1 MLENAQ
7 EFLEVNYMAQTVVH
21 FTFHS
26 GVKRPLFRNVRLSG
40 SWDSWSEAPMQ
51 ATTDETGCA
60 AFVATVAFDSSQTG
74 TAFQWGVVA
83 DVNGTPN
90 TWAIVT
96 EVPNAN
102 SDQRYRSFVLA
113 TETPTQEYWF
123 ATGRKLGAQK
133 WLGGVRFSVWA
144 PNAKSVEVVFAPFNL
159 SSGTPS
165 GYIADDGTGIDA
177 ASPVIPLLAAADGT
191 WASDGSLAPVD
202 EFMNR
207 LYMYR
212 ITNEQGAQ
220 TYKVDIFSRN
230 QAGRGDY
237 DPNGKS
243 WGGSYLD
250 LDGTV
255 SCSIVSDPDQVTKD
269 FDDTGVDKT
278 SLISEKDF
286 WASEFTAGRVP
297 PKNLEDLVIYE
308 LHVGSLGY
316 PSTEAGTFGDAMNFV
331 AQLSDLGVNAVELM
345 PVLEFDGNKQWGY
358 GTLLFFCLQSSAG
371 GGNQLKH
378 FVRACHQ
385 RGIAV
390 IMDVVFNHFSDSGNE
405 RAEWGYDSDPNV
417 APQNNI
423 FYWYEGTPSDYGG
436 QIDGGYLNNDST
448 GYAPRFSDET
458 VRQMFTSSAAA
469 LLDEYHIDGLRVDLT
484 DAIHQNNSLNANG
497 DIVPAANEY
506 GIKFLRELA
515 RTVKMVNPLAF
526 LTAEDHTGWSAMT
539 QSLDSGG
546 IGFNATWYVD
556 FYHHLIGD
564 GDYGDNYA
572 RLLKHAG
579 YGVPGPL
586 NMDYFAD
593 ALLATQSNKIVYHE
607 SHDEAGNEDNTERT
621 IVTAVNGA
629 ALIGATRK
637 YAEGRCRFAF
647 GMAALSAGTPMFLM
661 GEEIGAAKYFRYN
674 DFYNNKED
682 LIGQRAGDGQFLYAF
697 YKALIRF
704 VTASTAARSLSLDV
718 IYTHNDNRV
727 VAFTRTAPKQ
737 ELLVIGSLNDSAFDH
752 GYVIGT
758 DAARL
763 PAGTWQEVFNSDAAA
778 YGGDGVN
785 NGSSLLQASNGSVN
799 AILPAHGFI
808 VLERKG

>member
-1 MLENAQ
+1 ME
-7 EFLEVNYMAQTVVH
+7 
-21 FTFHS
+21 
-26 GVKRPLFRNVRLSG
+26 
-40 SWDSWSEAPMQ
+40 

-60 AFVATVAFDSSQTG
+60 AFTAAVVLDSSQIG
-74 TAFQWGVVA
+74 TAFQWGVLA

-96 EVPNAN
+96 EVADVN
-102 SDQRYRSFVLA
+102 SDQRYRSFFLA
-113 TETPTQEYWF
+113 TETAPQEYWF
-123 ATGRKLGAQK
+123 VTGRKLGAQK
-133 WLGGVRFSVWA
+133 WLNGVRFSVWA
-144 PNAKSVEVVFAPFNL
+144 PNAKKVEVVFAPFNL
-159 SSGTPS
+159 NGALPG

-177 ASPVIPLLAAADGT
+177 SSPAIPLQAAGDGT
-191 WASDGSLAPVD
+191 WVSDSSLAPFD
-202 EFMNR
+202 EYMNR

-212 ITNEQGAQ
+212 ITNEQGAL
-220 TYKVDIFSRN
+220 TYKVDIFSRS
-230 QAGRGDY
+230 QAGRGDI
-237 DPNGKS
+237 DPGGKS
-243 WGGSYLD
+243 YGGSYLD

-255 SCSIVSDPDQVTKD
+255 SCSIVSDPDQVTKN
-269 FDDTGVDKT
+269 FDDRGVEKS
-278 SLISEKDF
+278 SLISEEDF

-345 PVLEFDGNKQWGY
+345 PVLEFDGDKQWGY

-385 RGIAV
+385 KGIAV

-417 APQNNI
+417 APQNNA
-423 FYWYEGTPSDYGG
+423 FYWYQGKPSDYGG
-436 QIDGGYLNNDST
+436 RIDGGYLNNDST
-448 GYAPRFSDET
+448 GYAPRFSEET

-497 DIVPAANEY
+497 DTVPAANEY

-515 RTVKMVNPLAF
+515 RTVKIVNPLAF
-526 LTAEDHTGWSAMT
+526 LTAEDHSGWSAMT
-539 QSLDSGG
+539 QPLDSGG
-546 IGFNATWYVD
+546 IGFDATWYVD

-564 GDYGDNYA
+564 GNYGDNYA

-579 YGVPGPL
+579 YGAPGSL

-593 ALLATQSNKIVYHE
+593 ALLATQYNKIVYHE

-629 ALIGATRK
+629 ALIGNTRR
-637 YAEGRCRFAF
+637 YAEGRCRLAF

-661 GEEIGAAKYFRYN
+661 GEEIGAAKYFKYD
-674 DFYNNKED
+674 DFYKNKED
-682 LIGQRAGDGQFLYAF
+682 LIGQRTSDGQFLYAF

-704 VTASTAARSLSLDV
+704 VTASTAARSQSLDV

-727 VAFTRTAPKQ
+727 IAVTRTAPKQ
-737 ELLVIGSLNDSAFDH
+737 QLLVIGSLNDAAFDH

-763 PAGTWQEVFNSDAAA
+763 PSGEWLEVFNSDAAA
-778 YGGDGVN
+778 YGGAGVS
-785 NGSSLLQASNGSVN
+785 NGSSVLQVSNGSVD

-808 VLERKG
+808 VLEKKS